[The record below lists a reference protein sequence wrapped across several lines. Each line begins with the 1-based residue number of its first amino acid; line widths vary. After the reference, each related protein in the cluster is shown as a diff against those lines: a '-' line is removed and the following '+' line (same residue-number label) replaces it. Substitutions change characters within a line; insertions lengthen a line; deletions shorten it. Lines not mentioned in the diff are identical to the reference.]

1 MTEHAGYRAGIRYDD
16 DVGLFHGEVIDTLD
30 VITFQGT
37 SVAELRQAFKDSVN
51 EYLKVCA
58 ERGRNPEKVASAP

>member
-1 MTEHAGYRAGIRYDD
+1 MMEYAGYRAGIRYDD
-16 DVGLFHGEVIDTLD
+16 DAGIFHGEVIDTLD
-30 VITFQGT
+30 VITFQAT

-58 ERGRNPEKVASAP
+58 ERGRDPDKVASAL

>member
-1 MTEHAGYRAGIRYDD
+1 MEHAGHRAGIRYDD
-16 DVGLFHGEVIDTLD
+16 DAGSFHGEVIDTLD

-58 ERGRNPEKVASAP
+58 ERGRNPDKVASAL